1 VAAAAVALSAAVAA
15 AVGWWPVPAADTTR
29 PAAGDPLDGATLF
42 RTKGC
47 ATCHDG
53 PDRTAAIDLAPDLS
67 DAGSWAGDRRP
78 GTSAEGYLTESVRAP
93 GEFTSPAF
101 ASTGGPTGGM
111 PVLQVSD
118 AEIEAL
124 IDYLLPD

>member
-1 VAAAAVALSAAVAA
+1 
-15 AVGWWPVPAADTTR
+15 
-29 PAAGDPLDGATLF
+29 
-42 RTKGC
+42 
-47 ATCHDG
+47 
-53 PDRTAAIDLAPDLS
+53 
-67 DAGSWAGDRRP
+67 
-78 GTSAEGYLTESVRAP
+78 VRAP
-93 GEFTSPAF
+93 GEFISPAF